1 MSKLLIDTNIV
12 LDLLAKR
19 EPFYKSAAQV
29 FSLADKH
36 KLKLTVSSLTFAN
49 TNYVLTRLKSA
60 KEAREILRK
69 FKILVKILSLNEKIV
84 DLALSDEDFKDF
96 EDGLQYYT
104 AVENNQDFIITR
116 DLRDFKQAK
125 IPVMTAE
132 EYLTSK
138 ETSQS
143 S

>member
-1 MSKLLIDTNIV
+1 MSKLLIDTNIA

-36 KLKLTVSSLTFAN
+36 KIKLTVSSLTFAN
-49 TNYVLTRLKSA
+49 TNYILTRLKSA

-84 DLALSDEDFKDF
+84 DLALNDEDFEDF

-104 AVENNQDFIITR
+104 AVENNQDIIITR
-116 DLRDFKQAK
+116 DLRGFKQAK
-125 IPVMTAE
+125 IPIMTAE

-138 ETSQS
+138 EKSQIS
-143 S
+143 

>member
-19 EPFYKSAAQV
+19 EPYYSSAAQI

-60 KEAREILRK
+60 KEARDILRR
-69 FKILVKILSLNEKIV
+69 FKILVSVLSLNDKIIN
-84 DLALSDEDFKDF
+84 LALNDDKFKDF

-104 AVENNQDFIITR
+104 AIENNQDIIITR
-116 DLRDFKQAK
+116 DLKDFKESK
-125 IPVMTAE
+125 LPVLTAH
-132 EYLTSK
+132 EYLTSIEK
-138 ETSQS
+138 KAS

>member
-1 MSKLLIDTNIV
+1 MNKLLIDTNIV

-19 EPFYKSAAQV
+19 ELFHESAAQI

-60 KEAREILRK
+60 KEARDVLRK
-69 FKILVKILSLNEKIV
+69 FKILVRVLSLSDKIV
-84 DLALSDEDFKDF
+84 DLALNDDDFADF

-104 AVENNQDFIITR
+104 AIENNQDALITR
-116 DLRDFKQAK
+116 NLKDFKAAK

-132 EYLTSK
+132 EYLVSIDK
-138 ETSQS
+138 SVDS
-143 S
+143 

>member
-19 EPFYKSAAQV
+19 ELFHQSAAQI

-49 TNYVLTRLKSA
+49 TNYILTRLKSA
-60 KEAREILRK
+60 KEARDILRR
-69 FKILVKILSLNEKIV
+69 FKILVRVLSLNEKIV
-84 DLALSDEDFKDF
+84 DLALNDNDFGDF
-96 EDGLQYYT
+96 EYGLQYYT
-104 AVENNQDFIITR
+104 AIENNQDVLITR
-116 DLRDFKQAK
+116 DLKGFKAAK
-125 IPVMTAE
+125 VPVMTAE
-132 EYLTSK
+132 EYLISIDK
-138 ETSQS
+138 SAS

>member
-19 EPFYKSAAQV
+19 DPFYKSAAQV

-69 FKILVKILSLNEKIV
+69 FKILVKILPLNEKIV
-84 DLALSDEDFKDF
+84 DLALNDEDFKDF

-138 ETSQS
+138 EKSQS

>member
-1 MSKLLIDTNIV
+1 MNKLLIDTNIV

-19 EPFYKSAAQV
+19 ELFHESAAQI

-60 KEAREILRK
+60 KEARDILRK
-69 FKILVKILSLNEKIV
+69 FKILVRVLSLSDKIV
-84 DLALSDEDFKDF
+84 DLALNDDDLA
-96 EDGLQYYT
+96 DGLQYYT
-104 AVENNQDFIITR
+104 AIENNQDVLITR
-116 DLRDFKQAK
+116 DLRDFKAAK

-132 EYLTSK
+132 EYLISIDK
-138 ETSQS
+138 SADR
-143 S
+143 

>member
-36 KLKLTVSSLTFAN
+36 KIKLTVSSLTFAN

-84 DLALSDEDFKDF
+84 DLALNDEDFKDF

-104 AVENNQDFIITR
+104 AVENNQDIIITR
-116 DLRDFKQAK
+116 DLRDFKHAK

-138 ETSQS
+138 EKSQS